1 MLQLKN
7 KNGKEMFRFF
17 WSLAAINPSLG
28 TSNIPS
34 ENDYNKFIYKQLGIG
49 ILRFGV

>member
-17 WSLAAINPSLG
+17 WSLAANNTSLG
-28 TSNIPS
+28 TSNSPS
-34 ENDYNKFIYKQLGIG
+34 ENDYNKYNYKQLGIG